1 MAFNNGKI
9 SDIRKRLQDW
19 LVYSVN
25 GSNVPNLDLDLLNRA
40 NQWLQDYRRWD
51 SLVKTITLTMDE
63 TGRVA
68 ILPTD
73 VKAILEVFTDNL
85 VVGKPTIW
93 FYEDCPD
100 VAFRYTKQMSYD
112 KSTGGYWTITFPSVS
127 PLLTTP
133 KMKYISI
140 LSDFVGYDSEGN
152 EIVEYSFFPPEL
164 LLRCAQ
170 KLFAEEKGMTG
181 DNINGVLASFNEQLK
196 IYEQMAQFNNQQ
208 PDLTPKNKFG
218 QPIKIYGHSMDG
230 QNYRSGYSPYTPA
243 QQAGLHGY

>member
-73 VKAILEVFTDNL
+73 VKAIIDVYVDST
-85 VVGKPTIW
+85 VVGLPLIH
-93 FYEDCPD
+93 FYEDDND
-100 VAFRYTKQMSYD
+100 VAIKYTKQYTYD
-112 KSTGGYWTITFPSVS
+112 DTTGGFWTITFPSVS
-127 PLLTTP
+127 PLLSNP
-133 KMKYISI
+133 KMKYVSI
-140 LSDFVGYDSEGN
+140 LPDFVGYDNEGN

-181 DNINGVLASFNEQLK
+181 DNINGILASFNEQLK
-196 IYEQMAQFNNQQ
+196 IYEQMAQFNNQK

-218 QPIKIYGHSMDG
+218 MPTKIMGHTMNGMGYSGGHS
-230 QNYRSGYSPYTPA
+230 PFTPA